1 MVQHTA
7 VVRTPNLFPSGA
19 GGAAAGVWANSKD
32 ASVMEAPGVW
42 DGPFSSCADMM
53 GGGEVEGDST
63 AQHTD
68 TVCVYVGQL
77 GLEAKQ

>member
-1 MVQHTA
+1 

-53 GGGEVEGDST
+53 GGGEVEKGR
-63 AQHTD
+63 QHTD
-68 TVCVYVGQL
+68 MSVSMYMYAQL
-77 GLEAKQ
+77 GLQAQQ

>member
-1 MVQHTA
+1 
-7 VVRTPNLFPSGA
+7 
-19 GGAAAGVWANSKD
+19 
-32 ASVMEAPGVW
+32 MEAPGVW

-77 GLEAKQ
+77 GLEAQQ